1 MAQKSLPIL
10 NKVNTSMIWYS
21 TFYFK
26 NYKWLSSQY
35 LYFLYFLNKI
45 FIFLDFFIGE
55 FMWVKFYKK
64 YLYSNAVYSSK
75 LVYKKVRFFKPVT
88 SYVINLNSKL
98 LVFNLYYKTTLQQF
112 QEFNM
117 VKVVNYKSIEKI
129 YLEETLL
136 KNIYFK

>member
-1 MAQKSLPIL
+1 M
-10 NKVNTSMIWYS
+10 
-21 TFYFK
+21 
-26 NYKWLSSQY
+26 
-35 LYFLYFLNKI
+35 
-45 FIFLDFFIGE
+45 
-55 FMWVKFYKK
+55 
-64 YLYSNAVYSSK
+64 
-75 LVYKKVRFFKPVT
+75 T